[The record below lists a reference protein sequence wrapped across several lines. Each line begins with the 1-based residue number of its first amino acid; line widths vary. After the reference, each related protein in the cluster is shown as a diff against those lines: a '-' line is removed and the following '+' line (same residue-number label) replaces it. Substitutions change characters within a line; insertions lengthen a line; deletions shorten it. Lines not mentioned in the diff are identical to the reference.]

1 MSATRTH
8 DTGDRTVDLHVE
20 QWGEGERVVLVHGSL
35 AIAAEEWAEQVPL
48 ADEGFHL
55 VAPDRRGNGSSPA
68 AAGED
73 YLVDAADVA
82 ALLGDGAHLVAHSY
96 GGLGAMFAAARR
108 PEATRSLT
116 LLEPAA
122 FGVGL
127 DHPAVAALVDEVR
140 ALWNADT
147 DDAEFVVDFLRAV
160 GSDPDAFPPE
170 FLDAALPLVPVFRNG
185 RRFWEAELPLAE
197 IAAAT
202 YPKVVVSGGHHP
214 ALEAMCDAL
223 AARIGAERRV
233 VTGAGHEIQFTGE
246 PINEVL
252 RSVWRS

>member
-1 MSATRTH
+1 MTATQATA
-8 DTGDRTVDLHVE
+8 GDRTADLHVE

-35 AIAAEEWAEQVPL
+35 AVAAEEWAEQVPL

-55 VAPDRRGNGSSPA
+55 VAPDRRGHGASPEV
-68 AAGED
+68 AGED

-82 ALLGDGAHLVAHSY
+82 ALMGDGAHLVGHSY
-96 GGLGAMFAAARR
+96 GGLGAMFAAANR

-122 FGVGL
+122 FGDGF
-127 DHPAVAALVDEVR
+127 DHPAITALVEEVR
-140 ALWNADT
+140 TLWAAPS
-147 DDAEFVVDFLRAV
+147 DDAEFVVAFLRAV

-170 FLDAALPLVPVFRNG
+170 FLEAALPLVPVFRNG
-185 RRFWEAELPLAE
+185 RPFSEARLPLDE

-214 ALEAMCDAL
+214 AFEALCDAL
-223 AARIGAERRV
+223 AERIGAQRHIVE
-233 VTGAGHEIQFTGE
+233 GAGHEVQFTGE

-252 RSVWRS
+252 RWVWRS